1 MNGEERL
8 LQVVLGT
15 VVSEKSTRIGADR
28 HYVFKVIANTTK
40 SEVKKAVELL
50 FNVNVAKV
58 RISNVKSKVRKFGQ
72 IEGRCKGWKKAYV
85 TLQEGQSIDFG
96 VKG

>member
-8 LQVVLGT
+8 LQILLGT

-28 HYVFKVIANTTK
+28 QYVFEVMANATK

-50 FNVNVAKV
+50 FNVSVTKV
-58 RISNVKSKVRKFGQ
+58 RISNVKSKVKKFGQ
-72 IEGRCKGWKKAYV
+72 IEGRRRGWKKAYV
-85 TLQEGQSIDFG
+85 TLQEEHSIDFG
-96 VKG
+96 AKG